1 MKDSGVRSM
10 LKQTLSTV
18 DFHEVCERTLNVT
31 APLYHAADTC
41 VKLPYTLDTIVWLST
56 TFASES
62 DPALKCPAGSDGPTG
77 VERMASGT

>member
-31 APLYHAADTC
+31 APLYHAA
-41 VKLPYTLDTIVWLST
+41 VSR
-56 TFASES
+56 SER
-62 DPALKCPAGSDGPTG
+62 T
-77 VERMASGT
+77 RMPSA